1 MSPDERTLIQG
12 LFDRL
17 KQVESQP
24 RDPEAERLIYDTL
37 RSQPGAPYYMAQ
49 AIIVQEQALQ
59 AAQAQIQDLERKVSA
74 LEGGSRQQAPGGFLS
89 SVTGGLFGANRAS
102 PSSVPPSGNRYQSA
116 PPPPPAQPYAAQ
128 PYTSQPPTPAQMAQM
143 QPQAQS
149 GGFLKSAMATAA
161 GVAGGALL
169 FQGISNMFGGQH
181 HNTSNPWSSNH
192 QSHAASGSGTGYDD
206 DNSRLAEAEQ
216 ALVEEQDYAGDDSYS
231 NDTDLGGGDS
241 LDI

>member
-1 MSPDERTLIQG
+1 MSPDERALIQG

-17 KQVESQP
+17 KQVETQP

-59 AAQAQIQDLERKVSA
+59 AAQAQIQDLERKVSQI
-74 LEGGSRQQAPGGFLS
+74 ESGGARQQAPGGFLS
-89 SVTGGLFGANRAS
+89 SVTGGLFGANRSA
-102 PSSVPPSGNRYQSA
+102 PSSLPPAGNRYQS

-128 PYTSQPPTPAQMAQM
+128 PYNAQPPTPAQMAQM

-181 HNTSNPWSSNH
+181 NTSNPWSSNH
-192 QSHAASGSGTGYDD
+192 TSHAASGSGTGYNDD
-206 DNSRLAEAEQ
+206 SNSRLAEAEQ
-216 ALVEEQDYAGDDSYS
+216 ALVEDQDYAGDDSYS
-231 NDTDLGGGDS
+231 GDTDFGGGDS
-241 LDI
+241 MDI

>member
-17 KQVESQP
+17 QQVETQP
-24 RDPEAERLIYDTL
+24 RDPEAERMIQDTL

-59 AAQAQIQDLERKVSA
+59 AAQTQIQELERKVTE
-74 LEGGSRQQAPGGFLS
+74 LESGGARQAPPGGFLS
-89 SVTGGLFGANRAS
+89 SVTGGLFGANRNQPVRPA
-102 PSSVPPSGNRYQSA
+102 SVPLSGNRYPTA
-116 PPPPPAQPYAAQ
+116 PPAQPYAAQ
-128 PYTSQPPTPAQMAQM
+128 PYNAQPPTPAQLAQM

-181 HNTSNPWSSNH
+181 QSTSNPWSSNPNT
-192 QSHAASGSGTGYDD
+192 HAASGSGSGHNDE
-206 DNSRLAEAEQ
+206 NSRLAEAEQ
-216 ALVEEQDYAGDDSYS
+216 ALVNDQDYAGDDFGG
-231 NDTDLGGGDS
+231 DTDFGGDS
-241 LDI
+241 MDI